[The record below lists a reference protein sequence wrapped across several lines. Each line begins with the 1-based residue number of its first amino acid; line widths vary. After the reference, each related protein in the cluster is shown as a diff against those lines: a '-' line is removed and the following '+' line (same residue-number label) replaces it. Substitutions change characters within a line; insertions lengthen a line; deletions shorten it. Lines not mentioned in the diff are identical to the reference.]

1 MDKKQLYARV
11 SSGMAAEMAAMAAT
25 FLITRSWGME
35 EFHALDLLTGWLE
48 REGFQVERGVG
59 GLKTAFRAVWNHGEG
74 GPNIGLLC
82 EYDALEG
89 IGHACAHHLQGPSVL
104 AAAAALKRAEFA
116 ENYSVTIYGTPAE
129 ESVSGKILMLKNGVS
144 FEELDVALMMHGKR
158 MYQVDVKSLALS
170 RYKVIYHGVSAHAAV
185 KPENG
190 RSALDGLLLAFQ
202 GTEFLR
208 EHVGGGRE
216 DPLYRGELRRVLR

>member
-1 MDKKQLYARV
+1 MDKKQLYACID
-11 SSGMAAEMAAMAAT
+11 GMAAEMAAMADDI
-25 FLITRSWGME
+25 FDHPELGME

-116 ENYSVTIYGTPAE
+116 E
-129 ESVSGKILMLKNGVS
+129 
-144 FEELDVALMMHGKR
+144 
-158 MYQVDVKSLALS
+158 
-170 RYKVIYHGVSAHAAV
+170 
-185 KPENG
+185 
-190 RSALDGLLLAFQ
+190 
-202 GTEFLR
+202 
-208 EHVGGGRE
+208 
-216 DPLYRGELRRVLR
+216 RRIV

>member
-1 MDKKQLYARV
+1 MDKKQLYACID
-11 SSGMAAEMAAMAAT
+11 GMAAEMAAMADDI
-25 FLITRSWGME
+25 FDHPELGME

-144 FEELDVALMMHGKR
+144 FEELDVALMMHGNGCT
-158 MYQVDVKSLALS
+158 QVDVKPL
-170 RYKVIYHGVSAHAAV
+170 
-185 KPENG
+185 
-190 RSALDGLLLAFQ
+190 RSPDI
-202 GTEFLR
+202 R
-208 EHVGGGRE
+208 
-216 DPLYRGELRRVLR
+216 